1 MVSSLT
7 AALIAGIPTILGI
20 LATVVAWNL
29 NPKRKIYALLDNVY
43 NDIDDLEKLRDQALA
58 QNDIDR
64 LTVVTSGL
72 IALRKK
78 KSELKERLKS

>member
-20 LATVVAWNL
+20 IATIVAWNL

-72 IALRKK
+72 ISLRNK
-78 KSELKERLKS
+78 KSELKERLK